1 MSMNKFVLYLLLIFN
16 GLIIFS
22 GKNSF
27 FLLDFIPLLIY
38 MIRIKEKNNL
48 RFILGLSLFVAITG
62 IFSFDI
68 VFPIFYCLL
77 IYFTFLLFGYISGYN
92 PHFKRAV
99 MLFLIAGIVVVKGLY
114 IFMIYGGTFFSALP
128 AFAVN
133 IILNG
138 LILVF
143 GERYV
148 TINN

>member
-1 MSMNKFVLYLLLIFN
+1 MNKFVLYLLLILN

-48 RFILGLSLFVAITG
+48 RFILGLGLFAAVTG

-77 IYFTFLLFGYISGYN
+77 IYFTFFFFGYISGYN

-99 MLFLIAGIVVVKGLY
+99 MLVLIAGLMLSKGLY
-114 IFMIYGGTFFSALP
+114 IFVIYGGTFFPMLP
-128 AFAVN
+128 FFAVN
-133 IILNG
+133 VLMNG

-143 GERYV
+143 GEKYV

>member
-1 MSMNKFVLYLLLIFN
+1 MNKFVLYLLLIFN

-48 RFILGLSLFVAITG
+48 RFILGLSLFVAVTG

-77 IYFTFLLFGYISGYN
+77 IY
-92 PHFKRAV
+92 
-99 MLFLIAGIVVVKGLY
+99 
-114 IFMIYGGTFFSALP
+114 
-128 AFAVN
+128 
-133 IILNG
+133 
-138 LILVF
+138 
-143 GERYV
+143 
-148 TINN
+148 